1 MFNINTSLNRCV
13 KIWNI
18 LLDQFQLLETM
29 TPIEFLEFRDYIIPA
44 SGFQSLQ
51 FRLIE
56 FKLGLNDKLRH
67 HYHENYFTHVMFKN
81 QQAEELKNAASE
93 QSLLALLERWLE
105 QVYDSTSFDF
115 LEVYQTSVERFI
127 EHTKE
132 QRLANGISFDSVNIE
147 AENLRRQF
155 SNMLNQTQYAQLK
168 LMNERRMSHKA
179 MLAALMISVYH
190 QQPCFQQAYQMLYLL
205 MDIDALIANWRQKH
219 IQLVQRHIGRKPGTG
234 GTDGF
239 SYLVE
244 TLGYVFRML
253 T

>member
-115 LEVYQTSVERFI
+115 LE
-127 EHTKE
+127 
-132 QRLANGISFDSVNIE
+132 NGISFDSVNIE

-234 GTDGF
+234 
-239 SYLVE
+239 
-244 TLGYVFRML
+244 
-253 T
+253 